1 MKKLFYIGL
10 IGIILFEV
18 MKVYFIMPFPGSQR
32 MNSLDFAYFLHSYRW
47 VIRSLFG
54 ILIIAG
60 SLNAFRVKR
69 MWIPGL
75 VTVIMLVV
83 VYYFNFKMTADSI
96 FKEPVQLLFK
106 SKGENILGDSS
117 VVVGVSIGSQTKA
130 YPVRYIVY
138 HHQVQDEVG
147 GKQLL
152 ITYCSVCRT
161 GRVFEPIVKGKP
173 EKFRLVG
180 MDHFN
185 AMFEDATTKSWW
197 RQANGEA
204 VTGELKGEVLPEVE
218 SFQLTVGKLFQLYPD
233 AQVMQPDLAALV
245 DLKYDTLG
253 KYEYGRS
260 KGKLTRT
267 DSLSWQEKSWVVGVE
282 IEDASKAYDWNQ
294 LKTERVLHDKIKNTA
309 LVIALAKD
317 DQSYAVFK
325 RADTTQFTIRNDTLF
340 AGSQMYNFSGRA
352 LTGGESLERLN
363 AYQEF
368 WHSWSTF
375 HPNTLQYQR

>member
-282 IEDASKAYDWNQ
+282 IENTSKAYDWNQ